1 MPKGLSSTDGPLQA
15 PLFADVEDRLDIVD
29 EASDDGWA
37 NARCPAHDDEN
48 PSMGVKEDTK
58 TGELVVNCRA
68 GCSREKIFLSLGAG
82 ENNPRPK
89 TKSGKRKKTT
99 KKSPSGGKL
108 VTTYEYRTPEGLPI
122 ALKKRYETPDGGKYF
137 IWADPQDAE
146 KSGLPSGLKES
157 DLPLYNAD
165 KVRESKSKRIFFVE
179 GEKSA
184 DALEKAYNA
193 TAVCLPGGAT
203 THGIPDEQIEVLRSR
218 KVVLW
223 PDNDEAGRNLMRGLL
238 NILKDVVEEIIT
250 IAPDVPLK
258 GDAFDYVQDGHT
270 KKELGTEIETALKT
284 PALVEIL
291 DGYEVTVPDA
301 GDTIKFSFLN
311 LMSKP
316 GKIEADIL
324 VVRASTQIP
333 YSTRQNLQS
342 SSSREG
348 FVRQL
353 SRHYGEDAQAWSR
366 LVDAAYRE
374 VQATQRDDDPSE
386 WAFAP
391 VSAGGTYLV
400 KPIVADDGLT
410 VLFGMGG
417 VGKSYVS
424 ALLSIITA
432 TGKEILGLKAE
443 NPGPVIYVDYE
454 ASRARLRMRLLALL
468 RGLDM
473 NPELINDEKD
483 LPIHYWAGAGS
494 PLISKVHAIRKKY
507 NQLGARL
514 LVVDSVAK
522 ACGDDL
528 NKQEI
533 VSAYTNAIDRIG
545 ASSSLSLAHITKD
558 EKDKAPIGSAY
569 WFNDPRL
576 IWNVKRLGNGNGEMG
591 VALYNK
597 KANDDGFVRPLGF
610 TFRFQGNPG
619 AADFTVSVE
628 PADVKM
634 LEEAEELGEPSTL
647 VAIKRALD
655 EAPSGL
661 TPKELED
668 KGICKA
674 NEARSTISRNE
685 EQFEFIPEGQT
696 KRWKTRE

>member
-1 MPKGLSSTDGPLQA
+1 MPKGLDSTSGPLQA
-15 PLFADVEDRLDIVD
+15 PLYRDVEDRLDIVD

-48 PSMGVKEDTK
+48 PSLGVKEDTK

-68 GCSREKIFLSLGAG
+68 GCSREKIFLSLGADG
-82 ENNPRPK
+82 SSPRPK
-89 TKSGKRKKTT
+89 AKSGKRKKAAG
-99 KKSPSGGKL
+99 KSPSGGKL
-108 VTTYEYRTPEGLPI
+108 VTTYEYRTPEGVPV

-137 IWADPQDAE
+137 VWADPQDAE
-146 KSGLPSGLKES
+146 KRGLPSGLKES

-165 KVRESKSKRIFFVE
+165 KIRELKPSRVFFVE
-179 GEKSA
+179 GEKAA
-184 DALEKAYNA
+184 DALEKAYGA
-193 TAVCLPGGAT
+193 VSVCLPGGAT
-203 THGIPDEQIEVLRSR
+203 THGIPEEQLEVLRGR

-223 PDNDEAGRNLMRGLL
+223 PDNDEAGRNLMRSLEEL
-238 NILKDVVEEIIT
+238 LKDVATETTT
-250 IAPDVPLK
+250 ISPAAPPK
-258 GDAFDYVQDGHT
+258 GDAFDYVQDKHT
-270 KKELGTEIETALKT
+270 KKELKEEIETALKRPT
-284 PALVEIL
+284 LVEIL

-324 VVRASTQIP
+324 VIRASTKIP

-386 WAFAP
+386 WALAP
-391 VSAGGTYLV
+391 VPESGAYLV

-417 VGKSYVS
+417 VGKSYLT
-424 ALLSIITA
+424 ALLSIVTA
-432 TGKEILGLKAE
+432 TGTEILGLKT
-443 NPGPVIYVDYE
+443 NTPGPVIYVDYE
-454 ASRARLRMRLLALL
+454 ASRKRLRRRLRALL
-468 RGLDM
+468 RGLGM
-473 NPELINDEKD
+473 NPDLSEDA

-494 PLISKVHAIRKKY
+494 PLVNKVHALRKKY
-507 NQLGARL
+507 NQSGARL

-545 ASSSLSLAHITKD
+545 ATSSLSLAHITKD

-591 VALYNK
+591 VALYNR

-610 TFRFQGNPG
+610 TFRFQGNPDDK
-619 AADFTVSVE
+619 DFTVVVE
-628 PADVKM
+628 QADVKM

-647 VAIKRALD
+647 VAIKRAMD
-655 EAPSGL
+655 ESPSGL

-668 KGICKA
+668 RGICKA

-685 EQFEFIPEGQT
+685 EQFEFSSEGQT